1 MNRIK
6 NIVIVTL
13 IVIISFLST
22 NLFAQDATITGT
34 IIDTEGEALFAT
46 NIIIDAA
53 KGQATQTD
61 FDGKYSLTIAAG
73 HYFILY
79 SYMGKENKIEE
90 VNLVAGETKNINITL
105 ETTETEL
112 GIVTVTGGK
121 YEKKFGEEVV
131 SMEVLPS
138 NIIENSASQAD
149 EALTKVPGYTKI
161 GKNASIR
168 GGSGFAGGAS
178 SRVLVLVDD
187 VPSLSAENGTINFAN
202 LPIEN
207 LQQVEVI
214 KGASSAMYGSSALNG
229 IINFRT
235 AWPKKGEVFSR
246 VTLSG
251 GYYQRYDGNLI
262 KSKNTSEKRLQNID
276 NWQSEEN
283 HLPLFGNITY
293 EHRQKLKKIDLVFG
307 IHYRNDQ
314 GFRKNNELQRV
325 RVNGKI
331 RHISKKIEGLTV
343 GLGWNVTWEGGAQFF
358 LWSGLD
364 SLINIP
370 SATLVSFN
378 NDGTPNPPIGFPAKD
393 QRVTYINRMIAL
405 NPFITYFDKKE
416 NKHSLKFRY
425 YNNFTTNF
433 GYESLTT
440 NHIYGDYTFFRE
452 MKKIGVNLMTGFT
465 SYYTYT
471 NGLTFNNKSHT
482 AFNAGAFIQVD
493 KKFFDRLTISG
504 GLRLEYNHIDNIIP
518 DNEIPL
524 FSLLKKNGDF
534 YSPVKPLLRIGLNYE
549 PIRGTFIRASYGEGH
564 RVPTI
569 NELYVFTA
577 RGTVVVPNPDLLPE
591 SGWSAEI
598 GIKQAVKKGKWQG
611 YFDAAGFITQY
622 SNYIEFDDA
631 LNSPYLGAFQAQ
643 NLVDEKARISG
654 FEISA
659 LGQGE
664 LFSIPLN
671 FLAGYTYT
679 SPIDLSKKKYPNKP
693 YNNVLNFRSFHSVKA
708 DIEATYKKFT
718 LGFATLY
725 NSFMINIPDAQ
736 EFIPGVVDYRKID
749 NDGYLLFDSRVRF
762 DITKKIK
769 VSAIV
774 KNMFNE
780 QYATRPGILENPRY
794 YTVQYQQQF

>member
-1 MNRIK
+1 MNRI
-6 NIVIVTL
+6 NNVVIITL
-13 IVIISFLST
+13 IVTISLLST
-22 NLFAQDATITGT
+22 NLFAQDGTITGT

-46 NIIIDAA
+46 NVIIDAV

-61 FDGKYSLTIAAG
+61 FDGKYSLTIPAG

-79 SYMGKENKIEE
+79 SYIGKENKIEE
-90 VNLVAGETKNINITL
+90 VHLVAGETKNINITL

-187 VPSLSAENGTINFAN
+187 MPSLSAENGAINFAN

-207 LQQVEVI
+207 LQQVEII
-214 KGASSAMYGSSALNG
+214 KGASSAIYGSSALNG

-235 AWPKKGEVFSR
+235 AWPKKGEIYSR

-262 KSKNTSEKRLQNID
+262 KSKNTSDKRLQNID

-307 IHYRNDQ
+307 AHYRNDQ

-325 RVNGKI
+325 RLNGKI

-343 GLGWNVTWEGGAQFF
+343 GLGWNGTWEGGADFF
-358 LWSGLD
+358 MWSGTD
-364 SLINIP
+364 SLTSIP
-370 SATLVSFN
+370 SATLVRFN
-378 NDGTPNPPIGFPAKD
+378 EDGSPNPPLLPNVD
-393 QRVTYINRMIAL
+393 QRTTYINRFIAL
-405 NPFITYFDKKE
+405 NPFIHYYDKKE

-425 YNNFTTNF
+425 YNNYNTNF
-433 GYESLTT
+433 GYESLVT
-440 NHIYGDYTFFRE
+440 NHFYGDYTFSRE
-452 MKKIGVNLMTGFT
+452 MEKLGINLIAGAAG
-465 SYYTYT
+465 YYTHT
-471 NGLTFNNKSHT
+471 KGKTFNDEAHT
-482 AFNAGAFIQVD
+482 AINAGAFVQVD
-493 KKFFDRLTISG
+493 KKFFKKLTISA
-504 GLRLEYNHIDNIIP
+504 GLRLEFNQIDDKIP

-524 FSLLKKNGDF
+524 FSLLKDSGNF
-534 YSPVKPLLRIGLNYE
+534 YSPVKPLFRVGLNYE
-549 PIRGTFIRASYGEGH
+549 PTPGTFIRASYGEGH

-569 NELYVFTA
+569 SELYVFTA
-577 RGTVVVPNPDLLPE
+577 RGATVVPNPNLLPE

-611 YFDAAGFITQY
+611 YFDVAGFITEY
-622 SNYIEFDDA
+622 RNYIEFLPGKHA
-631 LNSPYLGAFQAQ
+631 IYGIAFSAQ
-643 NLVDEKARISG
+643 NLENEKARISG
-654 FEISA
+654 FELSA

-664 LFSIPLN
+664 LFNIPLN
-671 FLAGYTYT
+671 FLAGYTFT
-679 SPIDLSKKKYPNKP
+679 SPIDLSIKNTKTLPQK
-693 YNNVLNFRSFHSVKA
+693 NVLNYRSLHSVKA
-708 DIEATYKKFT
+708 DIEASYKKFT

-725 NSFMINIPDAQ
+725 NSHMINMPDIQ
-736 EFIPGVVDYRKID
+736 NNFPGISEHRDMD
-749 NDGYLLFDSRVRF
+749 ENGYLLFDSRVRF

-780 QYATRPGILENPRY
+780 QYSTRPGMLENPRY
-794 YTVQYQQQF
+794 YTLQYQQIF